1 LSAPTKYSTD
11 LWRPGRATTYLLLTA
26 GTVVFLAPFLW
37 MVSTSLKTPAEV
49 MQYPPSWIPEQIQWS
64 NYVDVW
70 QVAPFLIFL
79 KNSVVVTGLCIVG
92 ELASSSLV
100 AFAFARLQFRGR
112 NLLFWLVLSAMML
125 PGQVTMI
132 PVFILFNSLGWVD
145 TLKPLIVPSF
155 LGGSPF
161 YIFLLRQFFTT
172 IPRELDDAAK
182 MDGCSP
188 FTIYWRIILPL
199 SKPALATVAV
209 FSFVAHWNDF
219 MTPLIYLNSL
229 EKQTIAVGLQS
240 FRGQYGTDLHLLMAA
255 STLALLPV
263 LGIFAAAQR
272 YFIQGITLTG
282 MKE

>member
-1 LSAPTKYSTD
+1 MSAPTKYSTD